1 MLDDVIMLVSVSE
14 SWYYF
19 SEGAWEYITIINWQ
33 KLLAV
38 INTNNI
44 LKSVLQWQVRVYSH
58 LAVDITLLLRALSFL
73 CGVCRYER

>member
-58 LAVDITLLLRALSFL
+58 LA
-73 CGVCRYER
+73 CGYHFAA